1 MLAPRQKQARAKG
14 DWTMLRKRIV
24 SGVLLGGMC
33 VAVANY
39 LPSPACWLLLVVIT
53 ALAQYE
59 FYAMLD
65 KAGLPV
71 FRVVGM
77 LSGAAVISATFWTI
91 GPQAKHLAAGYRWEN
106 LVVLATLMIVFIRQ
120 FPQKHNKQPIIT
132 IAVTLL
138 GVWYVAFLMNYLTR
152 LAFGWRDAGM
162 MHSVG
167 DTGRMMILYLVAVV
181 KMSDVGAFF
190 TGRSLGRHKLSPRLS
205 PKKTIEGLAG
215 GVVCSVVVSLLFFW
229 LTDGALGRIQF
240 GLIDAIALGIILPIV
255 GVFGDLF
262 ESLLKRAAGMKDSGT
277 LIPGMGGVL
286 DVLDS
291 LLFGAPVLY
300 AYVSVFL
307 SAG

>member
-1 MLAPRQKQARAKG
+1 MLKQ
-14 DWTMLRKRIV
+14 RII
-24 SGVLLGGMC
+24 SGVLLAGMC

-39 LPSPACWLLLVVIT
+39 LPSPACWLLLVGIT

-59 FYAMLD
+59 FYSMLD

-71 FRVVGM
+71 FRILGI

-91 GPQAKHLAAGYRWEN
+91 GPDAIQLAAGYRWEN
-106 LVVLATLMIVFIRQ
+106 LVILATVMIVFVRQ
-120 FPQKHNKQPIIT
+120 FPQKHNDRPIVT

-167 DTGRMMILYLVAVV
+167 PTGRMMIIYLVAVV

-190 TGRSLGRHKLSPRLS
+190 TGRSLGRHKLFPRLS

-215 GVVCSVVVSLLFFW
+215 GIVSSIVVSLLFFW
-229 LTDGALGRIQF
+229 LTDGALGKVHF
-240 GLIDAIALGIILPIV
+240 GIHDAIILGILLPVV
-255 GVFGDLF
+255 GVLGDLF
-262 ESLLKRAAGMKDSGT
+262 ESLLKRTAGIKDSGT

-300 AYVSVFL
+300 AYVSLFL